1 MEKLW
6 SECSAEEKAEVRQI
20 EQERMGLKEQYRMGA
35 IFHRKF
41 SYRITRLMRRLDEVK
56 RKYAETV

>member
-35 IFHRKF
+35 ISHRKF